1 MCDSLQPHGLQ
12 ACQASLSFTI
22 SWSLLKLMS
31 SSQWF
36 HSTISSSL
44 THFSPWLQ
52 SFPASGSFPMS
63 RLFISGSQSIG
74 ASALATVL
82 PMNVQGG
89 FHLGL
94 TGLITLLSKR
104 LSRVFFSTTD
114 QISHSGMSDSLRPHE
129 SQHARPP
136 CPSPTPGVHWD
147 SCPSSQWCHPAISY
161 PVIPFSSC
169 PQSLP
174 ASESF
179 PMS

>member
-63 RLFISGSQSIG
+63 QFFASGAQSIG
-74 ASALATVL
+74 VSASASVL
-82 PMNVQGG
+82 PMNIQDWFPLVSTGWISFLKSLLQHHSSKKSILQCLAFFKVQLSHPYITTGKSIA
-89 FHLGL
+89 L
-94 TGLITLLSKR
+94 TRWTFVGKVMSLLFNTLSSLVIT
-104 LSRVFFSTTD
+104 FF
-114 QISHSGMSDSLRPHE
+114 QG
-129 SQHARPP
+129 
-136 CPSPTPGVHWD
+136 
-147 SCPSSQWCHPAISY
+147 
-161 PVIPFSSC
+161 
-169 PQSLP
+169 
-174 ASESF
+174 ASIF
-179 PMS
+179 

>member
-82 PMNVQGG
+82 PINIQGW
-89 FHLGL
+89 FPLGL
-94 TGLITLLSKR
+94 TDLISLLTK
-104 LSRVFFSTTD
+104 
-114 QISHSGMSDSLRPHE
+114 G
-129 SQHARPP
+129 
-136 CPSPTPGVHWD
+136 
-147 SCPSSQWCHPAISY
+147 
-161 PVIPFSSC
+161 FSSLFQHHNSKASILQC
-169 PQSLP
+169 SAFLLHYSYIILYIFLYNLAKSL
-174 ASESF
+174 SEN
-179 PMS
+179 PLRY